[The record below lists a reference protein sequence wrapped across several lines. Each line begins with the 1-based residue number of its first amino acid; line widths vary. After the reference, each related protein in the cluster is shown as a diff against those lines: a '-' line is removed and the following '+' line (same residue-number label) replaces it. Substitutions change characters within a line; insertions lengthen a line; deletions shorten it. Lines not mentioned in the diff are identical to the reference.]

1 MPALANQKNLTYT
14 IYVQTL
20 DRIEDLPGTIDSR
33 VDGKRERER
42 ERERELGHS
51 QQSVLIVDID
61 DVA

>member
-42 ERERELGHS
+42 ERES
-51 QQSVLIVDID
+51 
-61 DVA
+61 